1 MCPCYAPL
9 IYFLIPF
16 PLSSHI
22 PTKIL
27 CLEEKYSIVESAL
40 VFSLGSNNNLALH
53 SFAQQMLRDV
63 WMVLNVCT
71 VKMIEI
77 KKIKELQL
85 GTTFKKVPF
94 KGLNRGGWVRLRSA
108 IFAQIMNSKSTLYKR
123 NMRDLNQWHFISHR
137 LNTKWFILWNIFFAN
152 RGKSK
157 RLM

>member
-1 MCPCYAPL
+1 MCPFYAPL
-9 IYFLIPF
+9 NYFLIPF
-16 PLSSHI
+16 PLSSHV

-40 VFSLGSNNNLALH
+40 LFSLGNNNNNLVLH

-85 GTTFKKVPF
+85 GTTFKK
-94 KGLNRGGWVRLRSA
+94 KSH
-108 IFAQIMNSKSTLYKR
+108 SKASIEVVEL
-123 NMRDLNQWHFISHR
+123 
-137 LNTKWFILWNIFFAN
+137 
-152 RGKSK
+152 G
-157 RLM
+157 